1 MSATPPQDQLGVL
14 RWAQLNGF
22 PYAKRI
28 ARDAQAHTE
37 ALERW
42 LDERGLSRDILADL
56 PETPVTLDQWAQFIE
71 ENPVTVK
78 SWQRRPDWNVRPQVA
93 GPRWAT
99 RRRGKAPDV
108 YSLTELEAY
117 PRPRDRRIDPELFE
131 EGEHL
136 TLYAIAVRAGL
147 EHAEDLYK
155 YRYRG
160 YEGFPPPVEGKASAE
175 EGSATQPH
183 AQELHEARAVA
194 EWFNRLP
201 GRRGRRAR

>member
-1 MSATPPQDQLGVL
+1 MTEYNEADHEAL
-14 RWAQLNGF
+14 RRWVQLNEF
-22 PYAKRI
+22 PGAEQI
-28 ARDAQAHTE
+28 AHDAQVHAQ

-56 PETPVTLDQWAQFIE
+56 PEDPVTLDQWAQFIK

-78 SWQRRPDWNVRPQVA
+78 SWQRRPDWNVRPYVA

-99 RRRGKAPDV
+99 KRRGKAPDV

-131 EGEHL
+131 EDERL
-136 TLYAIAVRAGL
+136 TLHTIAVRAGL
-147 EHAEDLYK
+147 EHAEHLYQ
-155 YRYRG
+155 YRD
-160 YEGFPPPVEGKASAE
+160 YEGFPPLAEGKASIGA
-175 EGSATQPH
+175 GSATQPN
-183 AQELHEARAVA
+183 ARELRQARAVA

-201 GRRGRRAR
+201 GRRGRRAK